1 MEENVMMISE
11 QARNIHRDSV
21 IWDTHACFRLDP
33 NADLTELKR
42 YRDSGV
48 NFVSLNIGM
57 DLNSFENT
65 MQVLARYRSYVVSH
79 PDQYVL
85 GLTVTDIRMAKET
98 GKLAIAFDPEGSE
111 PLLGNLN
118 MISLYY
124 DLGVR
129 QMLLAYNRD
138 NRASGGCMEGQIG
151 LTDFGKDVV
160 SEMNRVGMV
169 VDLSHMSDRATLE
182 ACEISTAPV
191 IFSHSNPSG
200 LRQHARNISDEQ
212 IKACARTGGVVGIN
226 GIGDFLGGTSSE
238 LIVQN
243 IEYVINLAGPE
254 HVGIG
259 LDYVIDKQELIEY
272 VEGHP
277 DIFPPDKI
285 GDILSFVEPEQF
297 PEFTELLYQKGYSE
311 HVIQG
316 ILGGNF
322 LRVAEQVW
330 K

>member
-1 MEENVMMISE
+1 MLISE
-11 QARNIHRDSV
+11 QARNLHNDSLV
-21 IWDTHACFRLDP
+21 WDTHACFRLDP

-48 NFVSLNIGM
+48 NFVSLNVGM

-65 MQVLARYRSYVVSH
+65 IQVLARYRSHIASNT
-79 PDQYVL
+79 DQFILALRVD
-85 GLTVTDIRMAKET
+85 DIHKAKES
-98 GKLAIAFDPEGSE
+98 GKLAIAFDLEGSD

-118 MISLYY
+118 LISLYY

-129 QMLLAYNRD
+129 QMLLAYNKD
-138 NRASGGCMEGQIG
+138 NRASGGCMEGNIG
-151 LTDFGKDVV
+151 LTDFGREVIR
-160 SEMNRVGMV
+160 EMNRVGMV
-169 VDLSHMSDRATLE
+169 VDLSHMSERATLE
-182 ACEISTAPV
+182 ACEVSTAPV
-191 IFSHSNPSG
+191 IFSHSNPNG

-212 IKACARTGGVVGIN
+212 IKACAGTGGVIGIN

-243 IEYVINLAGPE
+243 IEYVMNLVGTE
-254 HVGIG
+254 HVGLG

-277 DIFPPDKI
+277 DIFPPDKMK
-285 GDILSFVEPEQF
+285 DVLSFVEPEQF
-297 PEFTELLYQKGYSE
+297 PEFTELFYQKGYSE
-311 HVIQG
+311 QVIRG
-316 ILGGNF
+316 ILGENF

>member
-1 MEENVMMISE
+1 MLISE
-11 QARNIHRDSV
+11 QARNIHTGSLV
-21 IWDTHACFRLDP
+21 WDTHACFRLDP
-33 NADLTELKR
+33 KADLSALTR

-48 NFVSLNIGM
+48 DFVSLNIGM

-65 MQVLARYRSYVVSH
+65 MQVLARYRSYISSH
-79 PDQYVL
+79 PDRYL
-85 GLTVTDIRMAKET
+85 LALTVDDIRRAKEA
-98 GKLAIAFDPEGSE
+98 GKLAIAFDLEGSE
-111 PLLGNLN
+111 PLLGNLH

-138 NRASGGCMEGQIG
+138 NRASGGCMEGEIG
-151 LTDFGKDVV
+151 LTPFGRDVIR
-160 SEMNRVGMV
+160 EMNRVGMV
-169 VDLSHMSDRATLE
+169 VDLSHMSHRATLE
-182 ACEISTAPV
+182 ACDVSTAPV
-191 IFSHSNPSG
+191 IFSHSNPNG

-212 IKACARTGGVVGIN
+212 IKACAQTGGVVGIN

-243 IEYVINLAGPE
+243 LEYVMDLAGPE

-259 LDYVIDKQELIEY
+259 LDYVIDKQELIDY

-277 DIFPPDKI
+277 DIFPPDKM
-285 GDILSFVEPEQF
+285 GDVLSFVEPEQF
-297 PEFTELLYQKGYSE
+297 PEFTELLVQKGYSE
-311 HVIQG
+311 QVISG

-322 LRVAEQVW
+322 LRVAQQVW

>member
-1 MEENVMMISE
+1 MLVSE
-11 QARNIHRDSV
+11 PAQKLHNDSL

-33 NADLTELKR
+33 NANLSELKR

-65 MQVLARYRSYVVSH
+65 MQVLARYRSYIAAH
-79 PDQYVL
+79 PEQYVL
-85 GLTVTDIRMAKET
+85 GLTVGDIEAAKET
-98 GKLAIAFDPEGSE
+98 GKLAIAFDLEGSD

-129 QMLLAYNRD
+129 QMLLAYNKD
-138 NRASGGCMEGQIG
+138 NRASGGCMEGNIG
-151 LTDFGKDVV
+151 LTEFGREVIR
-160 SEMNRVGMV
+160 EMNRVGMV
-169 VDLSHMSDRATLE
+169 VDLSHMSYRATLQ
-182 ACEISTAPV
+182 ACEVSTAPV

-212 IKACARTGGVVGIN
+212 IRACAKTGGVVGIN
-226 GIGDFLGGTSSE
+226 GIGDFLGGTSSK

-243 IEYVINLAGPE
+243 IEYVMSLVGPA

-272 VEGHP
+272 VAGHP
-277 DIFPPDKI
+277 DIFPADKMK
-285 GDILSFVEPEQF
+285 DYLSFVEPEQF

-311 HVIQG
+311 QIIHG

-322 LRVAEQVW
+322 MRVAEQVW